1 MWLQLPDGTWKDV
14 QDAEDFEAWSQ
25 GDEWA
30 SFDEYTLDLM
40 DISGL
45 DNGEYT
51 LWGKAYD
58 SAGNTSDAYTTTFE
72 VSNVSQSA
80 QTQSNTQSL
89 SQVQQESSSTSGGDE
104 LTGMA
109 ANDSLVT
116 QTDGDKLTKSDSNDP
131 FVYTSLSELGDVIT
145 DFQVADDQIVLTEVL
160 NSLDYQGSD
169 ALADGYV
176 RLVQG
181 SSATE
186 VQIDPDGQQGQ
197 ETFSTFIT
205 LEDVSAAELSASNFV
220 F

>member
-1 MWLQLPDGTWKDV
+1 
-14 QDAEDFEAWSQ
+14 
-25 GDEWA
+25 
-30 SFDEYTLDLM
+30 
-40 DISGL
+40 
-45 DNGEYT
+45 
-51 LWGKAYD
+51 
-58 SAGNTSDAYTTTFE
+58 
-72 VSNVSQSA
+72 
-80 QTQSNTQSL
+80 
-89 SQVQQESSSTSGGDE
+89 VQQESSSTSSGDE

-116 QTDGDKLTKSDSNDP
+116 QTDGDKLTKSDGNDS
-131 FVYTSLSELGDVIT
+131 FVYTSLSESGDVIT
-145 DFQVADDQIVLTEVL
+145 DFQVADDQIVLTEIL

-181 SSATE
+181 SSAAQ